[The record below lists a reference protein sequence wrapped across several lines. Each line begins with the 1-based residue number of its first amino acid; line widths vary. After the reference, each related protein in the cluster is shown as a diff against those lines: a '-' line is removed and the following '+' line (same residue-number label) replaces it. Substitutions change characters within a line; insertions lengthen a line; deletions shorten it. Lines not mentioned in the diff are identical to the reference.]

1 MSDNYENEISKEV
14 PDNFKIGNFEDA
26 YANVFRT
33 ELTNSSNDETNGE
46 KENETTKKIFFNDGV
61 NHFIAQEEKGFIDC
75 SKEDDY
81 KQKKSSS
88 KLFEIS
94 EKSVIDPTQKRARKD
109 IADLKRKKIKSNF
122 NRNLIIWLNNLL
134 KGLNIHKKF
143 FNFSQVYITDVTKK
157 FNKRV
162 MNMTLKEHI
171 LDDSFKYD
179 KNMRNKDIKCYES
192 NKKTIS
198 YLENKYDN
206 SVEIMVVL
214 NKKVKDIYIEYF
226 QSTIFEKSIE
236 RLIKKDNTAE
246 YIYNYRQVANDFV
259 DYYS

>member
-1 MSDNYENEISKEV
+1 MMD
-14 PDNFKIGNFEDA
+14 
-26 YANVFRT
+26 
-33 ELTNSSNDETNGE
+33 
-46 KENETTKKIFFNDGV
+46 V
-61 NHFIAQEEKGFIDC
+61 NLFIAQEEKGFIVC

-94 EKSVIDPTQKRARKD
+94 VIEPTQKRARKD

-143 FNFSQVYITDVTKK
+143 FNFSQVYITDVTKE

-162 MNMTLKEHI
+162 MIMTLKEHI